1 MKKLLLLVGL
11 VVFLTLSF
19 EAYESSYKKCEI
31 KNNMSMRDYLFA
43 NSIVALR
50 ASTGELVWYF
60 QIVHHDV
67 WDYDLPAQPIV
78 TTINQSGKL
87 IPVVVQLTKQGLI
100 FILHRDT
107 GKPFFPIEERAVPTD
122 GVPGDILSSTQPFP
136 VLPPPLV
143 KQSIEP
149 SDSWGF
155 TFYDK
160 RKCREH
166 ITLL

>member
-1 MKKLLLLVGL
+1 MYGLSCPEMKLETLF
-11 VVFLTLSF
+11 FLPT
-19 EAYESSYKKCEI
+19 SSPSPNFFGGTRPG
-31 KNNMSMRDYLFA
+31 NNLFA

-100 FILHRDT
+100 FVLHRDT
-107 GKPFFPIEERAVPTD
+107 GKPFFPIEERTVSNKWGTRRDTISYAAIPSFT
-122 GVPGDILSSTQPFP
+122 SSTRQA
-136 VLPPPLV
+136 
-143 KQSIEP
+143 K
-149 SDSWGF
+149 
-155 TFYDK
+155 Y
-160 RKCREH
+160 
-166 ITLL
+166 